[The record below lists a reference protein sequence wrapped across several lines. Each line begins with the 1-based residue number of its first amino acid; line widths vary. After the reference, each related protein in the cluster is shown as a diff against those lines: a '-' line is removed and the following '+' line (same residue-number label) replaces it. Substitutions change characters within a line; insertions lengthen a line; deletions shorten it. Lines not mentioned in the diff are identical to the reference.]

1 MEIRKASL
9 NDVKSIQNIAYATWP
24 SAYGDILS
32 SEQIKYMLDMMYSE
46 QVLSEQI
53 QKTQTFLII
62 KDGQDD
68 LAFVSFEH
76 NYAGELQTK
85 IHKIYISP
93 AAQGKGLGKI
103 LLEETQREAINKS
116 SKRLILNVNRQNKA
130 IKFYEKQ
137 GFKIAFSE
145 DIEIGNGY
153 LMNDFVM
160 VKEIANPNWS
170 I

>member
-1 MEIRKASL
+1 MEIRIANQ
-9 NDVKSIQNIAYATWP
+9 NDIASIQKIAFDTWP
-24 SAYGDILS
+24 TAYGDILS
-32 SEQIKYMLDMMYSE
+32 PKQIKYMLDMMYSE
-46 QVLSEQI
+46 QVLSEQV

-62 KDGQDD
+62 RDGLDD

-76 NYAGELQTK
+76 NYSGESQTK

-103 LLEETQREAINKS
+103 LLEETEREAINKS

-130 IKFYEKQ
+130 IKFYEKH
-137 GFKIAFSE
+137 GFKIAYSE

-160 VKEIANPNWS
+160 LKQI
-170 I
+170 